1 MIKKD
6 YQDLACD
13 LYERTVDFIN
23 EELFEMLYTKNS
35 IEDTGDDATDLAN
48 KVLYEFFNKQITKD
62 W

>member
-6 YQDLACD
+6 YQDLACE
-13 LYERTVDFIN
+13 LYEQTVDFIN
-23 EELFEMLYTKNS
+23 EELFEMLYTKNI
-35 IEDTGDDATDLAN
+35 IENTNDDALDLAN